1 MDQFFFFGTETKKG
15 VGTDIDRS
23 PVGDWVDV
31 VVENRTGIRIA
42 PVIGTGSSNCKD
54 AVRQRYRGPELV
66 RCVGILGNDP
76 VKQGGG
82 SVLLDPV
89 EVDGACI
96 RFASVRFL
104 IGPDGK
110 KIFIQRKGKAKFR
123 SGRPILDLVEKGN
136 RSVLL
141 QSEKVGGT
149 G

>member
-1 MDQFFFFGTETKKG
+1 MDQFFFFGAETQKG

-23 PVGDWVDV
+23 PVCDRPDV
-31 VVENRTGIRIA
+31 VEKDRAGIRIA

-54 AVRQRYRGPELV
+54 SIRQGYRRPEFV

-82 SVLLDPV
+82 SILLDPV

-96 RFASVRFL
+96 RLASVRFL

-136 RSVLL
+136 RSILL
-141 QSEKVGGT
+141 QSEKIGGA